1 MKRPTISY
9 RWLVVVAGFILT
21 LTGYAVRNTFTV
33 FYPVIV
39 EDFLW
44 SRGVTAIM
52 YSLTMVSYGIVAPV
66 AGGLVDRFNPK
77 LVFSAGG
84 LIIGGGIA
92 LCSLATSTWHFYLF
106 YGVMV
111 ATGLSM
117 VGFTPLTSILT
128 HWFLEKRAL
137 VFGLLGAGYGVSLIS
152 APLFQYVITEY
163 GWRTAYVITGTAAAS
178 IIIPLAV
185 FVIKRKPDT
194 GHRAQATAGESNTTA
209 DKVAD
214 AAKSADW
221 TIRSALTTRT
231 YKLQLAMSFL
241 NIGFAQGVSVAH
253 LVYFFRDAGFTP
265 MTAASIFSLYGV
277 GFVIGNLTSGL
288 SDRFGRARIFVP
300 TTLLAGVGIG
310 MMYFVNDAM
319 SPVVPSVGT
328 LLLGY
333 GLGICAPTCYASIAD
348 CFHGRNYGSIQGT
361 AILVMS
367 MGAAVGPW
375 LGGSLHDFTGTYTTT
390 FLLAQIAL
398 VLAALLMAIANPRA
412 DVPPR

>member
-1 MKRPTISY
+1 MKRPGISY
-9 RWLVVVAGFILT
+9 GWLVVAAGFMLT

-39 EDFLW
+39 EDFFW

-52 YSLTMVSYGIVAPV
+52 YSITMVSYGIVAPV

-84 LIIGGGIA
+84 LVIAGGIA
-92 LCSLATSTWHFYLF
+92 LCSLATATWHFYLF

-111 ATGLSM
+111 ATGLSL
-117 VGFTPLTSILT
+117 VGFTPLTSIIT
-128 HWFLEKRAL
+128 HWFLERRAF

-152 APLFQYVITEY
+152 APLFQYLIIEY
-163 GWRTAYVITGTAAAS
+163 GWRTAYLITGTAAAL
-178 IIIPLAV
+178 IIVPLAV
-185 FVIKRKPDT
+185 FVIKRKPGT
-194 GHRAQATAGESNTTA
+194 GHHAHSPADERDATANS
-209 DKVAD
+209 VVD
-214 AAKSADW
+214 AVKSADW
-221 TIRSALTTRT
+221 TIRSALSTRT
-231 YKLQLAMSFL
+231 YKLQLTMSFL

-277 GFVIGNLTSGL
+277 GFMTGNLTSGL

-300 TTLLAGVGIG
+300 TSLVAAVGIG
-310 MMYFVNDAM
+310 MMYFVNDAV
-319 SPVVPSVGT
+319 SPIVPSVGT

-361 AILVMS
+361 AILAMS
-367 MGAAVGPW
+367 IGAAVGPW

-390 FLLAQIAL
+390 FLLSQIAL

-412 DVPPR
+412 GVPPR